1 MTQEEP
7 KEDKL
12 FESVEQLSKIAQDLI
27 RRKTELSQPEQDSVA
42 MSDYMALMEK
52 YAFLKAQRTWVG
64 LTDEEI
70 IDVIH
75 PLVMADMPDQA
86 TDYEIARAIEAKLKE
101 KNT

>member
-1 MTQEEP
+1 MSQQLLRRAWDALDTFKQAYPENWH
-7 KEDKL
+7 EDDQQVL
-12 FESVEQLSKIAQDLI
+12 DDLI
-27 RRKTELSQPEQDSVA
+27 
-42 MSDYMALMEK
+42 
-52 YAFLKAQRTWVG
+52 KADLGLAGVKREWEG
-64 LTDEEI
+64 LTDDEI